1 VKPALERCLRQLVIQ
16 GKKYGGYITY
26 QIITDVLHDKQC
38 DLSMDAIDHIYE
50 YLTAEGIN
58 IVDELPHI
66 ESPDNGDGFES
77 FRRREVIRRKRSF
90 KYIHAEK
97 SGGIKYSLCPE
108 EAIDKLLYQWETTG
122 QLSTKYFF
130 TIVKRY
136 RLSKLEVIQLIDYLG
151 SLGVE
156 IDITNYSLKMFF
168 DNNQKRF
175 GINEDGEQDS
185 LKCDPFVQMLIN
197 RNRCKPNNYWW

>member
-1 VKPALERCLRQLVIQ
+1 MKPALERCLRQLVTQ

-38 DLSMDAIDHIYE
+38 DISMDVIDLIYE
-50 YLTAEGIN
+50 HLTAEGIK
-58 IVDELPHI
+58 IVNELPVNAVINHVKLQ
-66 ESPDNGDGFES
+66 DNGNGVQN
-77 FRRREVIRRKRSF
+77 FRRRTEVIF

-122 QLSTKYFF
+122 QLSSKYFF
-130 TIVKRY
+130 TIVRRY

-156 IDITNYSLKMFF
+156 IDINNYSLKMFYD
-168 DNNQKRF
+168 DNVQKRF

-185 LKCDPFVQMLIN
+185 LKCDPFVRMLIN
-197 RNRCKPNNYWW
+197 RNR